1 MLCERC
7 QGNGEIT
14 LVTDEMVMA
23 GCIAAY
29 GEGFLNWPDN
39 SIRDGKMMVSRV
51 IRSAIASHP
60 SPAPGLEDKGGD
72 AFAPSPTPHVRGAA
86 DAYVAEQ
93 GIEHS
98 GGIIE
103 RAFEA
108 GALWARLRSLPE
120 GFTRKEIEDMLSI
133 VLDEPQ
139 TVDGGG
145 EYGPQESTDG
155 WYARLEELDALLLE
169 AKGEIERLTGIGSA
183 HDLISDWL
191 GEGVEDLP
199 DDTPVNVHIGG
210 RCIIHDKLGEL
221 RAAIIPQQKG
231 NADGK

>member
-1 MLCERC
+1 MAWRYRYKGGKWTVQKNKPHWHRE
-7 QGNGEIT
+7 GMADVEIEPLYT
-14 LVTDEMVMA
+14 HPCTSTPVVSQNA
-23 GCIAAY
+23 
-29 GEGFLNWPDN
+29 PD
-39 SIRDGKMMVSRV
+39 
-51 IRSAIASHP
+51 
-60 SPAPGLEDKGGD
+60 LEDKGGD

-169 AKGEIERLTGIGSA
+169 AKGRIEALEAALSA
-183 HDLISDWL
+183 
-191 GEGVEDLP
+191 
-199 DDTPVNVHIGG
+199 
-210 RCIIHDKLGEL
+210 IIARSTNGEL
-221 RAAIIPQQKG
+221 GSSKVVDMRNIAM
-231 NADGK
+231 NALGRSEPPADPKPPFAFADPNAQREWQRQRKDG